1 MKVIAFDLGTGGIK
15 ASLYDEQLQRLNFCF
30 HEYET
35 FFPESGRHEQR
46 PEDWWNGVKICT
58 QHLLKE
64 ADIAAD
70 EIAAIALSGHSL
82 VAVPMDVQG
91 NRLVDSV
98 PIWSDM
104 RAEEEA
110 GAFFEKIEPEEW
122 YMTTGNGFPP
132 ATYTIFKLAW
142 MKKHQPEIWKQTNKV
157 LGSKDYVNYLLTG
170 VMAVDESYLSGC
182 GAYNLKQHRL
192 EQKFLDAAGI
202 PAGIFPEK
210 YLSHEV
216 IGSVSAEAAEETGL
230 AKGTLVACG
239 GVDNACMALGAVGYA
254 EGRTYVS
261 LGTSSWIP
269 VNTREPMLDV
279 KRKPYVFAHIEEGMY
294 TSAMSIFSGGNSFR
308 WIRDI
313 MSENDEK
320 LSYDEL
326 TGQAAHSVP
335 GAHGVIFHPALAG
348 GTSQDK
354 SPNIRGAFL
363 NLELSDKREDLIR
376 AALEGITMN
385 LKTVYDFLSEKV
397 PLEKDLI
404 VCGGGSKSDFWM
416 QLFADIFDTDVRRTN
431 VDQDAA
437 SLGAAAIAARSA
449 GIITDYRVL
458 EQVVK
463 TQAVYQPDKE
473 NSRFYRRH
481 KKIFDYAAEMLSDFG
496 DFYRQEQKKFN
507 V

>member
-15 ASLYDEQLQRLNFCF
+15 ASLYDERLQRLNFCF

-35 FFPESGRHEQR
+35 FFPKPGWHEQR
-46 PEDWWNGVKICT
+46 PQDWWNGVKVCT
-58 QHLLKE
+58 QQLLAE
-64 ADIAAD
+64 ADVEVE

-82 VAVPMDVQG
+82 VAVPMDAQG
-91 NRLVDSV
+91 KCLADSV

-110 GAFFEKIEPEEW
+110 GAFFEKIEQEEW

-142 MKKHQPEIWKQTNKV
+142 MKKYQPEIWKQTKTV

-170 VMAVDESYLSGC
+170 EMAVDESYLSGC
-182 GAYNLKQHRL
+182 GAYNLREHRL
-192 EQKFLDAAGI
+192 EQKFLDAAGV
-202 PAGIFPEK
+202 PSEIFPK
-210 YLSHEV
+210 MIASHEIV
-216 IGSVSAEAAEETGL
+216 GRVSAEAAKETGF

-239 GVDNACMALGAVGYA
+239 GVDNACMALGAVGCT

-269 VNTREPMLDV
+269 VNTKEPLLDV

-308 WIRDI
+308 WVRDV
-313 MSENDEK
+313 MSEKEEK

-326 TGQAAHSVP
+326 TEQATHSVP
-335 GAHGVIFHPALAG
+335 GAHGVLFHPALSG
-348 GTSQDK
+348 GSSQDK

-376 AALEGITMN
+376 ATLEGITMN

-397 PLEKDLI
+397 PLEDDLI
-404 VCGGGSKSDFWM
+404 ICGGGSRSDFWM
-416 QLFADIFDTDVRRTN
+416 QLFADIFDTDIRRTN

-437 SLGAAAIAARSA
+437 SLGAAAIAARGA
-449 GIITDYRVL
+449 GLITNYRVL
-458 EQVVK
+458 EQAVK
-463 TQAVYQPDKE
+463 TQAVYHPDEE
-473 NSRFYRRH
+473 NSRFYHKH
-481 KKIFDYAAEMLSDFG
+481 KKIFDYAADMLSDFG
-496 DFYRQEQKKFN
+496 DFYRREQKKF
-507 V
+507 